1 MSIPLLQRT
10 LFDQQLQQLVLS
22 SLIAYCVADGTGIV
36 MPDRTAVQLVPAN
49 VFQAYHDTMAGLNA
63 NNVHEVQ
70 V

>member
-1 MSIPLLQRT
+1 
-10 LFDQQLQQLVLS
+10 
-22 SLIAYCVADGTGIV
+22 

-49 VFQAYHDTMAGLNA
+49 VFQAYRDTMAGLNA